1 MIFTLLSRFLTGTDP
16 ESTIVGAFA
25 MFDKKDCGKI
35 SEDELLKIL
44 RNKRGEPLE
53 EDEIK
58 AMYKVCT

>member
-1 MIFTLLSRFLTGTDP
+1 
-16 ESTIVGAFA
+16 
-25 MFDKKDCGKI
+25 MFDKKDAGKI

-58 AMYKVCT
+58 AMYKVVLSFHAHNS